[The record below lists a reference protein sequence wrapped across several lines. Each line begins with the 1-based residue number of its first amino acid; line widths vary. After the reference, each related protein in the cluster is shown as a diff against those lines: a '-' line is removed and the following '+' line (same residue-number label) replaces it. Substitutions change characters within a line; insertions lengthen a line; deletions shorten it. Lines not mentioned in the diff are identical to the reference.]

1 MKRKL
6 SGRVKVVIGIL
17 LLLVIGIVVWNVY
30 KRGIVK
36 SGVKD
41 TVANKTNN
49 LYGMEVGK
57 LDFDEVAGSLT
68 VLNLQLT
75 PDSNIY
81 NQMAA
86 VNNAPSVLAQIN
98 IPSLTVEGVQTP
110 RALLNSEI
118 VGRKVVINGPRID
131 LFMTGKGKDSLK
143 TVPDQEMYRQ
153 ILGNLE
159 LIKIDTLSVVNA
171 TLVTRDWKTGD
182 VRMQFDSVSI
192 NLFRIA
198 VDSVHEKDTTRIL
211 FAEQVEVNC
220 KRARWA
226 SKSKLYNYE
235 VKDINVSSGEKKL
248 SVNRVHI
255 DPTLSEQ
262 KFVAQFKYANDRFDV
277 DLQQIRVSNLNMYA
291 LSKGAIEA
299 DSLISGQSNIHIYR
313 DLSYP
318 HDKKSRVGTYPHQ
331 MVMKLPF
338 DLNIKTATF
347 ANSFIEYKER
357 NAKSEKSGKVQFYK
371 VGIRVDN
378 LTNQRSWLAQ
388 HNMRAHFTAQFLNKA
403 PIKALINF
411 YPGNGKFTIDGEMGA
426 MPANAVNILTEPMGL
441 AKIDEGNL
449 NGLKFNFTGNDYATD
464 GTLTLLYDG
473 LKISLLKKDT
483 VDNKPDKM
491 KLASMLA
498 NIKVKNA
505 NPGKKDEVRKAT
517 VHYDRDVSKSF
528 FNLVWKS
535 VFTGVK
541 ETVGI
546 N

>member
-1 MKRKL
+1 MKRKM
-6 SGRVKVVIGIL
+6 SGRVKVIIGFL
-17 LLLVIGIVVWNVY
+17 VLLVIGIVVWNVY

-36 SGVKD
+36 SGVKE

-68 VLNLQLT
+68 VLNLQLN

-86 VNNAPSVLAQIN
+86 VNNAPSVLAKIT
-98 IPSLTVEGVQTP
+98 IPALTVEGVQTP

-118 VGRKVVINGPRID
+118 VGRKVLINGPRIE
-131 LFMTGKGKDSLK
+131 LFMTGRGKDSLK

-182 VRMQFDSVSI
+182 IRMQFDSVTI

-198 VDSVHEKDTTRIL
+198 VDSLHEKDTTRIL

-220 KRARWA
+220 KRARWG
-226 SKSKLYNYE
+226 SKNKLYNYE

-248 SVNRVHI
+248 SVNRVQI
-255 DPTLSEQ
+255 NPSLSEQ
-262 KFVAQFKYANDRFDV
+262 KFVAQFKYATDRFDV
-277 DLQQIRVSNLNMYA
+277 DLQQIRVSNLNMYS
-291 LSKGAIEA
+291 LLKGAIEA
-299 DSLISGQSNIHIYR
+299 DSLFSGQSSMHIYR

-338 DLNIKTATF
+338 DLTIKTVTF

-371 VGIRVDN
+371 AGIRVDN
-378 LTNQRSWLAQ
+378 LTNQRSMLAQ

-403 PIKALINF
+403 PIQALINF
-411 YPGNGKFTIDGEMGA
+411 YPGNGKFTIEGEMGA
-426 MPANAVNILTEPMGL
+426 MPANTVNVLTVPMGL

-449 NGLKFNFTGNDYATD
+449 NGLKFSFTGNDYATD

-483 VDNKPDKM
+483 VDNKLDKM

-505 NPGKKDEVRKAT
+505 NPGKKDELRKAT

-528 FNLVWKS
+528 FNLIWKS